1 MKKIKELFSAYK
13 EIIMYIIV
21 GVVTTVFNWVVYAV
35 FVRVMPMALAN
46 ALSWFVTVL
55 FAYVT
60 NKLFVFESR
69 SWELQVVA
77 KESVS
82 FFGARAAT
90 GVFEVVAQPTFYA
103 IGLRQSLLGV
113 EGLVA
118 KVLTSAIVM
127 VLNYVC
133 SKLFVF
139 REKKEE
145 K

>member
-1 MKKIKELFSAYK
+1 MKGIKELFLKYR
-13 EIIMYIIV
+13 ELIMYFIV
-21 GVVTTVFNWVVYAV
+21 GVATTFFNWVVYAV
-35 FVRVMPMALAN
+35 FVKLMPMIPAN

-60 NKLFVFESR
+60 NKLFVFDSR
-69 SWELQVVA
+69 SWKPAVVA
-77 KESVS
+77 KESIS

-90 GVFEVVAQPTFYA
+90 GVFEVVAQPTFYY
-103 IGLRQSLLGV
+103 IGLKQSILGV
-113 EGLVA
+113 EGLAA

-139 REKKEE
+139 RERQS
-145 K
+145 